1 MATLYDELAWR
12 GLIAQSTTDDIADR
26 LEAESH
32 TLYAGFDPTANSLQ
46 LGNLLPVMCM
56 AHFQRAGHRPIVLVG
71 GATGMIGDPS
81 GKSEE
86 RSLLSTEQIRANAEA
101 VKIQLSRFL
110 DFEGENAAIMVDNL
124 DWIGEMSFID
134 WLRDVGKYFNV
145 NTMLSK
151 ESVKTRLGSDGGI
164 SYTEF
169 SYMTM
174 QAYDFLH
181 LYKEH
186 GCTLQVGGSD
196 QWGNIVA
203 GIELVRR
210 REGAGVF
217 GLTFPLITTAS
228 GEKVGKSAGNAL
240 WLDAAM
246 TSPYRFYQYWIQ
258 MDDADI
264 GRFLSYFTFLTQD
277 EIATIVAEHE
287 EAPHRREGQ
296 KRLAAE
302 VTRLVHGDEGLERAL
317 KATNAFFSG
326 DVSGFSEAELED
338 VFADAP
344 SSEIAR
350 DRLGSDRL
358 VDILADAAIF
368 ASRGEAR
375 RMIKGGGLSV
385 NSAKVTDPEV
395 TSDPSMLTTESIMV
409 VRRGRKKYHLLRF
422 V

>member
-12 GLIAQSTTDDIADR
+12 GLIAQTTHDDIADR
-26 LEAESH
+26 LEAEPL

-71 GATGMIGDPS
+71 GATGMVGDPS

-86 RSLLSTEQIRANAEA
+86 RNLLSTDQIRANAAA
-101 VKIQLSRFL
+101 VKNQLSRFL
-110 DFEGENAAIMVDNL
+110 DFEGDNAAIMVDNL
-124 DWIGEMSFID
+124 DWIGQMSFID

-145 NTMLSK
+145 NTMLAK
-151 ESVKTRLGSDGGI
+151 DSVKSRLGSDGGI

-181 LYKEH
+181 LYNGY

-210 REGAGVF
+210 RLGVGVC

-240 WLDAAM
+240 WLDAEM

-258 MDDADI
+258 MDDADV
-264 GRFLSYFTFLTQD
+264 GRFLSYFTFLSQD
-277 EIATIVAEHE
+277 EIAEIVASHE
-287 EAPHRREGQ
+287 AEPHRREGQ

-302 VTRLVHGDEGLERAL
+302 VTRLVHGEEGLERAL

-344 SSEIAR
+344 SSEQSRA
-350 DRLGSDRL
+350 RLGSDRL

-385 NSAKVTDPEV
+385 NNSKISDPEIMAD
-395 TSDPSMLTTESIMV
+395 SSMLTTESIMV

-422 V
+422 L